1 MLDEPSWELQK
12 ERPMALIIAI
22 SEKIGTRDPVLI
34 SNYMKKLIKL
44 NSWIGSFSLLLSEN
58 PEEISKLIK
67 DIDLGV
73 MPRRELV
80 KKVFDI
86 ISKFE

>member
-44 NSWIGSFSLLLSEN
+44 NSWIGSFSLLLSETPRN
-58 PEEISKLIK
+58 IK
-67 DIDLGV
+67 INL
-73 MPRRELV
+73 RYR
-80 KKVFDI
+80 FRCYA
-86 ISKFE
+86 